1 MVDRRRRRSRRAD
14 LVGGLMVA
22 VAETA
27 FVLAAAIVALV
38 LAAVVLAIW

>member
-22 VAETA
+22 VVETA